1 MSVPLLVVLTI
12 GLVTTVLL
20 IVILLSLWR
29 HLKILSASLKRF
41 RGEVQPALE
50 QIQAEGMRA
59 QSRMK
64 ELPAELPSTG
74 PGARIRR

>member
-41 RGEVQPALE
+41 RG
-50 QIQAEGMRA
+50 
-59 QSRMK
+59 
-64 ELPAELPSTG
+64 
-74 PGARIRR
+74 